1 MKYVDEEESMKD
13 LLPELCDRF
22 PDKVRVVEPMFANFG
37 GRERFGGEIVTIK
50 AYEDN
55 SLVREQV
62 AQPGK
67 GKVLVVDGGASMR
80 KAMLGD
86 MLAEKAVEN
95 GWEGIIIYGCIR
107 DVNAISELEIGVQA
121 LGSHPMK
128 TEKRG
133 LGDVNVAVTFGGVT
147 FIPGEYVYADNNGL
161 LVSSERLDIDKENVS

>member
-1 MKYVDEEESMKD
+1 MKD

-62 AQPGK
+62 AQSGK

-107 DVNAISELEIGVQA
+107 DVNAIGELEIGVQA
-121 LGSHPMK
+121 LGAHPMK

-133 LGDVNVAVTFGGVT
+133 LGDLNVAVTFGGVT
-147 FIPGEYVYADNNGL
+147 FIPGEYVYADNNGV
-161 LVSSERLDIDKENVS
+161 LVSSEKMGY